1 MNCRDFLKFAGMN
14 ITSTFLLGCHR
25 GDSLRDPSCLE
36 VGERPNFIIIL
47 CDNLGYGD
55 LGCFGSTVHRTTYVD
70 QMAKEGML
78 LTCFYASSGV
88 CTPSRASLMT
98 GCYAQRVDMH
108 ISDKNERVLRPVS
121 AKGLNPNEV
130 TLPEILQKQ
139 GYATAC
145 IGKWHLG
152 DQPEFLPRNHGFD
165 YFSGIPYSEDMTPAH
180 TSAWPPLPLIRNEE
194 VVEAPVDLT
203 TTTRRYIKEA
213 MWFIRENRA
222 RPFFLYFANHLPGS
236 KQIPEV
242 DPQFLGRSI
251 NGRYGDSIEEIDF
264 SVGQIIDA
272 LRKLA
277 LDKRTL
283 MIFTSDN
290 GTPQGHGGSNAP
302 LSGWG
307 YSTMEGGMRV
317 PCIVRWPG
325 MVPAGTTCDELCTT
339 MDLLPTFARLAGTE
353 SPKDRIID
361 GKNIWHLLA
370 GEPGAESPYD
380 VFYYYMADQLQAIR
394 SGKWKLHLPIKRFSG
409 KRASR
414 PMKLVDLS
422 RDIGETTD
430 LSQQHPEVV
439 KKLLALAEKAR
450 GELGDSCFHR
460 NDVTPA
466 KAGVGRKGSSQR
478 KAGFVPHPTP
488 RQLKM

>member
-1 MNCRDFLKFAGMN
+1 MKILTGDLMNRRNFLKFAGMN
-14 ITSTFLLGCHR
+14 ITGTLLLGCHR
-25 GDSLRDPSCLE
+25 SDSLRAPSWPK
-36 VGERPNFIIIL
+36 VSERPNFIIIL

-55 LGCFGSTVHRTTYVD
+55 LGCFGSTIHRTPYVD
-70 QMAKEGML
+70 QLAKEGML
-78 LTCFYASSGV
+78 LTSFYVSSGV

-108 ISDKNERVLRPVS
+108 ISDKNGSVLRPVS
-121 AKGLNPNEV
+121 AKGLNPNEI

-165 YFSGIPYSEDMTPAH
+165 CFYGIPYSEDMTPSH
-180 TSAWPPLPLIRNEE
+180 NSAWPPLPLIRNEE

-203 TTTRRYIKEA
+203 ATTRRYLKES
-213 MWFIRENRA
+213 MQFISKNCN
-222 RPFFLYFANHLPGS
+222 RPFFLYFAHHLPGS
-236 KQIPEV
+236 KRIPEL
-242 DPQFLGRSI
+242 DPQFLGRSV

-272 LRKLA
+272 LRKLD
-277 LDKRTL
+277 LDERTL
-283 MIFTSDN
+283 IIFTSDN

-302 LSGWG
+302 LVGWG

-317 PCIVRWPG
+317 PCIARWPG
-325 MVPAGTTCDELCTT
+325 IVSAGTTCDELCTT
-339 MDLLPTFARLAGTE
+339 MDLLPTFVRLAGTE
-353 SPKDRIID
+353 PSMDRIID
-361 GKNIWHLLA
+361 GKNVRHLLA
-370 GEPGAESPYD
+370 GKPGAESPYE

-394 SGKWKLHLPIKRFSG
+394 SGKWKLHLPLKRFSG
-409 KRASR
+409 KCASR

-422 RDIGETTD
+422 RDIRETTD

-439 KKLLALAEKAR
+439 EKLLAWAEKAR
-450 GELGDSCFHR
+450 EDLGDL
-460 NDVTPA
+460 
-466 KAGVGRKGSSQR
+466 GRKGRGQR
-478 KAGFVPHPTP
+478 PAGFVQHPTP
-488 RQLKM
+488 RLLKIDSDWQ

>member
-1 MNCRDFLKFAGMN
+1 MNRRDLLKFAGMN
-14 ITSTFLLGCHR
+14 ITSTVLLGCHR
-25 GDSLRDPSCLE
+25 GDSLRAPLCPEGS
-36 VGERPNFIIIL
+36 ERPNFIIIL

-55 LGCFGSTVHRTTYVD
+55 LGCYGSTVHCTLYVD

-78 LTCFYASSGV
+78 LTSFYASSGV

-108 ISDKNERVLRPVS
+108 ISDKNGHVLRPVS

-130 TLPEILQKQ
+130 TLAEILQKQ

-165 YFSGIPYSEDMTPAH
+165 YFYGIPYSEDMTPHH
-180 TSAWPPLPLIRNEE
+180 TPAWPPLPLIRNEE

-203 TTTRRYIKEA
+203 GTTRRYLKEA
-213 MWFIRENRA
+213 MRFISENCD
-222 RPFFLYFANHLPGS
+222 RPFFLYFAHHLPGS
-236 KQIPEV
+236 KRIPEV
-242 DPQFLGRSI
+242 DPQFSGRSV

-272 LRKLA
+272 LRKLD
-277 LDKRTL
+277 LHERTL

-302 LSGWG
+302 LAGWG

-325 MVPAGTTCDELCTT
+325 MVPAGTTCNELCTT
-339 MDLLPTFARLAGTE
+339 MDLLPTFARLAETE
-353 SPKDRIID
+353 PPKDRIID
-361 GKNIWHLLA
+361 GKNIWLLLT
-370 GEPGAESPYD
+370 GEPDAESPYE
-380 VFYYYMADQLQAIR
+380 VFYYYMVDQLQAVR
-394 SGKWKLHLPIKRFSG
+394 SDKWKLYLPLKKLRG

-439 KKLLALAEKAR
+439 EKLLAWAEKAC
-450 GELGDSCFHR
+450 EDLGDL
-460 NDVTPA
+460 
-466 KAGVGRKGSSQR
+466 GRKSRGQR
-478 KAGFVPHPTP
+478 PAGFVQHPTP
-488 RQLKM
+488 RLLKR